1 MKIPYKY
8 IRESIEE
15 NPSINDISEK
25 LFQLGHEHEIVD
37 DIFDLEITPNRGDCL
52 SLNGIL
58 RDLNVFYKVNQN
70 EDLYNGAIEKFELE
84 FENFTPEFCHKISF
98 LKIEISK
105 EISEYKGVLKNYFND
120 LDLTKNNFFTDIS
133 NYLMFETGQP
143 THCYD
148 ANKVQGKISLK
159 EIDYDLDFET
169 LLGKKIKLTQKNKV
183 FFANGDPINLA
194 GIMGGKNSSC
204 SIDTSSIILECAYF
218 APEEIMGKAVKYDI
232 NSEAA
237 HKFERGVDPL
247 LHDKAIRRFIQIVK
261 EHADVESIMLFSD
274 NYIEHKPI
282 TIPFDHNKI
291 NNIIGTSISKNEYF
305 RYLDRLGFEVKNELV
320 TVPSY
325 RNDILAQNDLAEEI
339 ARVIGY
345 DNIPVK
351 EINIASSKNETDSI
365 EDKIKAFL
373 VKNGFYEV
381 INFPFVENANVRSIP
396 IDNPL
401 DKTRMFLRT
410 NISDSLIENLIY
422 NERRQKDS
430 IKLFEVS
437 DIYSFDQDKI
447 LISKKISIIAS
458 GRAGKNY
465 KDFSKTINVKYMKNL
480 FKDFLPNFKFDFKNI
495 SRELLDSKL
504 KSEIVYLEIDIKE
517 LQKENCTYEE
527 RFSPPNEFVKYKPIS
542 EFPSSIRDIS
552 YLIKDP
558 SKLKLLEDLIFDYK
572 DPILRDVFIFD
583 YYPNKK
589 TNAIKMGFRF
599 TFQSNYST
607 LTVEEVDNVMNN
619 IINQTLKIDLIEI
632 PGI

>member
-8 IRESIEE
+8 IRDSIEE

-25 LFQLGHEHEIVD
+25 LFQLGHEHEIDD
-37 DIFDLEITPNRGDCL
+37 DIFNLEITPNRGDCL

-58 RDLNVFYKVNQN
+58 RDLNVFYTVNQN
-70 EDLYNGAIEKFELE
+70 KDLYKGAIEKFELE

-98 LKIEISK
+98 LKIDISK

-133 NYLMFETGQP
+133 NYVMFETGQP

-148 ANKVQGKISLK
+148 ANKIQGKISLK

-183 FFANGDPINLA
+183 FFANGEPINLA
-194 GIMGGKNSSC
+194 GIIGSENSSC
-204 SIDTSSIILECAYF
+204 SKDTTSIILECAHF
-218 APEEIMGKAVKYDI
+218 LPEEIMGKAVKYDI

-247 LHDKAIRRFIQIVK
+247 LHDKTIRRFIQIVK
-261 EHADVESIMLFSD
+261 EHAHVESIMLFSD
-274 NYIEHKPI
+274 NYNEYKPI

-291 NNIIGTSISKNEYF
+291 NNIIGTNISKNEYC
-305 RYLDRLGFEVKNELV
+305 RYLERLGFELNNDII

-365 EDKIKAFL
+365 EYKIKDFL

-381 INFPFVENANVRSIP
+381 INFPFVANADASSIP

-410 NISDSLIENLIY
+410 NISDSLIGNLIY

-430 IKLFEVS
+430 IKLYEVS
-437 DIYSFDQDKI
+437 DIYTFEQDKI

-458 GRAGKNY
+458 GRVGKNY
-465 KDFSKTINVKYMKNL
+465 KDFSKTINIKYMKNL
-480 FKDFLPNFKFDFKNI
+480 FEDFLPNFKFYFKNI

-504 KSEIVYLEIDIKE
+504 KSEIVYLEIDINE
-517 LQKENCTYEE
+517 LQKENCSYEAS
-527 RFSPPNEFVKYKPIS
+527 FSPPKEFVKYQPIS

-572 DPILRDVFIFD
+572 DPILKDVFIFD
-583 YYPNKK
+583 YYPNKN
-589 TNAIKMGFRF
+589 TNEIKIGFRF

-607 LTVEEVDNVMNN
+607 LTVEEVDDVMNN
-619 IINQTLKIDLIEI
+619 IKDITLKIDLVEI